1 MAKAIYRQKG
11 ETLDY
16 IPDANQQAGDIVSL
30 GTRVGVIGE
39 DVQAG
44 QLGHV
49 HVEGVYQ
56 MPKDTA
62 AITLGATVY
71 FNAGTGVVTA
81 TAAGNVPAG
90 YAVAEAAASDTAA
103 LVKLLG

>member
-16 IPDANQQAGDIVSL
+16 IPAAAQEAGDIVSL
-30 GTRVGVIGE
+30 GTRVGVVGE
-39 DVQAG
+39 DVAAG
-44 QLGHV
+44 ELGHV

-56 MPKDTA
+56 MPKDSA
-62 AITLGATVY
+62 AITLGAAVY
-71 FNAGTGVVTA
+71 YNAASGVVTA
-81 TAAGNVPAG
+81 TATGNVPAG
-90 YAVAEAAASDTAA
+90 YAAAAAAAADSYA

>member
-1 MAKAIYRQKG
+1 MAKATYWQKG

-16 IPDANQQAGDIVSL
+16 IPTADQKAGDIVSL

-44 QLGHV
+44 QPGHV
-49 HVEGVYQ
+49 HVEGVYKI
-56 MPKDTA
+56 PKDTA
-62 AITLGATVY
+62 AIGLGAAVY
-71 FNAGTGVVTA
+71 FDATSGVVTA
-81 TAAGNVPAG
+81 TATGNVPAG
-90 YAVAEAAASDTAA
+90 YAVAAAAASDTVA